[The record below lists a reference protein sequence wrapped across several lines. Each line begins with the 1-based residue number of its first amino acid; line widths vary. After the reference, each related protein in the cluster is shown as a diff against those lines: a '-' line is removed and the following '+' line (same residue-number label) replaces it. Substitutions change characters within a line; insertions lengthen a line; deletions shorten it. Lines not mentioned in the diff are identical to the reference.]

1 MAATTTDTN
10 LATVRRF
17 MDAVV
22 EGKLD
27 DARRLLHD
35 DFVVHEAGGLPYSG
49 EYHGP
54 DGFFELLTKMNE
66 FLELT
71 PGPTVQHP
79 LADDTVAVR
88 YQLKFTTR
96 ASGKSVEMS
105 LVEVFTVHDGLI
117 TEIDVYYKNPSA
129 VAELLAQ

>member
-10 LATVRRF
+10 LATVRQF

-66 FLELT
+66 FLELNGK
-71 PGPTVQHP
+71 PLCGPLRRRVIIPQIF
-79 LADDTVAVR
+79 LGVVVVVGAA
-88 YQLKFTTR
+88 
-96 ASGKSVEMS
+96 G
-105 LVEVFTVHDGLI
+105 
-117 TEIDVYYKNPSA
+117 
-129 VAELLAQ
+129 